1 MIIVIDSRKTK
12 RRDARRAVQT
22 MRAIGTPVLGMVY
35 NRSEAP
41 VGGYYSY
48 DALGGGVESQAAGRV
63 RGAAR

>member
-1 MIIVIDSRKTK
+1 MIDSRKKK
-12 RRDARRAVQT
+12 RRDARRAAQT
-22 MRAIGTPVLGMVY
+22 MRAIGTPVLGIVY

-48 DALGGGVESQAAGRV
+48 DAHGSGLEGRGAGRV